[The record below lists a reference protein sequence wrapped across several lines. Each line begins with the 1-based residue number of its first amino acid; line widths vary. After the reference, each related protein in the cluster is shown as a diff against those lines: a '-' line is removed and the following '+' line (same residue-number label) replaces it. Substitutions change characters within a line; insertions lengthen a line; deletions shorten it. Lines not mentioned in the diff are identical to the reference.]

1 MIKDTLVTLLCMGNM
16 QSISNFLERTVYI
29 YNIYVCIYI
38 YIYIYIHIFLL
49 LFTSSSK
56 CNFLLVSLFY
66 HFLFYYVLSNQ
77 FILTGVFVCIVKET
91 KNHKIK

>member
-38 YIYIYIHIFLL
+38 YIYIYTYISFCYYSLVQVNVMFYWFRYFIIFCC
-49 LFTSSSK
+49 FIM
-56 CNFLLVSLFY
+56 FYQISLF
-66 HFLFYYVLSNQ
+66 
-77 FILTGVFVCIVKET
+77 
-91 KNHKIK
+91 